1 MDPCNAVLYDDNIAI
16 AHENNVVNVE
26 PLVSLPRAKRH
37 ELLSFMN
44 RVLPVEEIDEDLLF
58 YLKEALPDEQSLR
71 CDTFTG
77 RISWWI
83 PEMPASNLKK
93 WRITDPPKVGAA
105 KASLQ
110 AKKTHFNKLRL
121 SASCIEL
128 SLQRHAGMISPVSEP
143 GSPPCVEY
151 RQAPHAPR
159 RACPN
164 LESLEAL
171 NLDILRPQILDSIIT
186 SICCVP
192 CT

>member
-26 PLVSLPRAKRH
+26 PLMSLPRAQRD

-58 YLKEALPDEQSLR
+58 YLKGAHPVEQSLR

-83 PEMPASNLKK
+83 PEMPASNLKR
-93 WRITDPPKVGAA
+93 WRITDPPKVDAA

-110 AKKTHFNKLRL
+110 AKKTHFNKLHL

-128 SLQRHAGMISPVSEP
+128 PLQRDDGMISPVSEP

-151 RQAPHAPR
+151 RQTPHAPR
-159 RACPN
+159 RACTN
-164 LESLEAL
+164 LGSLEAL
-171 NLDILRPQILDSIIT
+171 NLDILRPQILDSSSPST
-186 SICCVP
+186 CCVP